1 MWLGDEFEEASL
13 EIASQGWR
21 SADAA
26 APPAQPA
33 TLELSDAELSQL
45 AEDEGWDS
53 AEVEAIRSLL
63 GRPTPPAAT
72 EQIVD
77 QPGSRPAPADVTQ
90 QPERAELPAPAPRP
104 AQRHSM
110 SSMSDP
116 QWLKGR
122 RGPAATAYR
131 RLRRLFPG

>member
-1 MWLGDEFEEASL
+1 MRLGDEFEEASL
-13 EIASQGWR
+13 EIATQNWR

-26 APPAQPA
+26 RLPAEQ
-33 TLELSDAELSQL
+33 TVLELSDAELSQL
-45 AEDEGWDS
+45 AEDEGWDT

-63 GRPTPPAAT
+63 GRQA
-72 EQIVD
+72 
-77 QPGSRPAPADVTQ
+77 
-90 QPERAELPAPAPRP
+90 PAPAPAQPQPDPAEPPVMPANAAEPRP
-104 AQRHSM
+104 APRHSM

-116 QWLKGR
+116 QWLQGR